1 MSNITDIKIGFG
13 GFPSGANGFPHPT
26 GAPGAPGAPGA
37 SNFPHP
43 SGSPNAPKP
52 APPGAPAPPA
62 PAPPATTPAAG
73 GACPQIW
80 FKISSDLKGAF
91 TSGAPAGQCNDLA
104 RGAVRAAFHDCGSW
118 DQSLGTSA
126 GCDGSLFL
134 AKEYTRSENAGLEQV
149 VPQLGAM
156 AQSYGV
162 GVGDFFQFAGGMSMV
177 FITPRRR
184 F

>member
-1 MSNITDIKIGFG
+1 MFLCLQKSNTTNTKIGFG
-13 GFPSGANGFPHPT
+13 GFPSGASG
-26 GAPGAPGAPGA
+26 
-37 SNFPHP
+37 FPHP
-43 SGSPNAPKP
+43 SGAPDFPHPSGNPGTPKP
-52 APPGAPAPPA
+52 APGGPPSPKGPGGPPAPKP
-62 PAPPATTPAAG
+62 PAPPATTAAA

-80 FKISSDLKGAF
+80 FKISEDLKGAF

-134 AKEYTRSENAGLEQV
+134 AKEYTRSENAGLEQT

-162 GVGDFFQFAGGMSMV
+162 GVGDFFQFAGGMFV
-177 FITPRRR
+177 IL
-184 F
+184 